1 MRGALHPPP
10 AVDPAVF
17 YYLGVVVIVYVAF
30 LIAQNEDRKGRRE
43 FAARLGAIYRLR
55 SEFWRLRV
63 WAGEAHVRGDGEA
76 AAGLNSQAAE
86 KLPEINRQTLSLR
99 RDHSEYVREL
109 GWPAGM
115 PDDELREMAES
126 VTLSSMVGYDR
137 WITGKGRTPVESVT
151 NPRPLIQDDALAG
164 KIHMTFGIVIGM
176 AYGFFVYLRTYAD
189 TPGDTTFAML
199 FYMGICAA
207 VLGYVGSQAK
217 DSLWRALGRSM
228 RVDRWT

>member
-10 AVDPAVF
+10 AVDPAV
-17 YYLGVVVIVYVAF
+17 YYLSVVVAAYVAF
-30 LIAQNEDRKGRRE
+30 LIARNEDRKSRRE
-43 FAARLGAIYRLR
+43 FATRLGAIYRLR
-55 SEFWRLRV
+55 AEFWRLRV
-63 WAGEAHVRGDGEA
+63 WARDAHVRGDEQA
-76 AAGLNSQAAE
+76 AAGLNGQAAE

-99 RDHSEYVREL
+99 RDHSEYVREI
-109 GWPAGM
+109 GWLPGM

-164 KIHMTFGIVIGM
+164 RIHMTFGVVIGM
-176 AYGFFVYLRTYAD
+176 AYGFFVYLRAYAGH
-189 TPGDTTFAML
+189 PGDTTVMMV
-199 FYMGICAA
+199 FYMALCAA

-217 DSLWRALGRSM
+217 DSLWKALGRSM
-228 RVDRWT
+228 RFGRWV

>member
-1 MRGALHPPP
+1 
-10 AVDPAVF
+10 V
-17 YYLGVVVIVYVAF
+17 YYLSVVLAAYVAF
-30 LIAQNEDRKGRRE
+30 LIARNEDRKSRRE

-55 SEFWRLRV
+55 AEFWRLRV
-63 WAGEAHVRGDGEA
+63 WAGEAHVRGDGQA
-76 AAGLNSQAAE
+76 AAGLNTQAAE

-99 RDHSEYVREL
+99 RDYSEYVREL

-164 KIHMTFGIVIGM
+164 KIHMAFGIVIGM
-176 AYGFFVYLRTYAD
+176 AYGFFVYLRTYAS
-189 TPGDTTFAML
+189 TPGDTTFMML
-199 FYMGICAA
+199 FYMGLCAA

-217 DSLWRALGRSM
+217 DALWRALGRSM
-228 RVDRWT
+228 RLGRWV